1 MGTFPRW
8 ISRGRLLK
16 TDSSRQGLARV
27 DGSLGIVTGLRAEA
41 KLAMPISSYVVAGG
55 GLPAGARAAAEALA
69 AQGVSALMSFG
80 LAGGLDPALAPGMLV
95 VPRRVVS
102 AAGDWTADPA
112 LAEACGGV
120 TTEAMFAGETIAAT
134 AAEKAALH
142 ARTGAAAIDLESGEV
157 AAAAARHGL
166 PFVVVRA
173 ICDPADRDLPPAA
186 LAALNSAGAI
196 GLGRVLA
203 SLLRAPRQLPLLLAL
218 ARDAGAARR
227 ALADFAARF

>member
-1 MGTFPRW
+1 
-8 ISRGRLLK
+8 
-16 TDSSRQGLARV
+16 
-27 DGSLGIVTGLRAEA
+27 VTGLQAEA
-41 KLAMPISSYVVAGG
+41 RLALPISKRVIAGG
-55 GLPAGARAAAEALA
+55 GLPAGARTAAEALA
-69 AQGVSALMSFG
+69 VQGVSALMSFG
-80 LAGGLDPALAPGMLV
+80 LAGGLDPALAPGRLV

-112 LAEACGGV
+112 LTEACGGA
-120 TTEAMFAGETIAAT
+120 TAEAMFAGETIVAT

-142 ARTGAAAIDLESGEV
+142 ARTWASAVDLESGEV
-157 AAAAARHGL
+157 AAAAARHGV

-186 LAALNSAGAI
+186 LAALDNAGVI

-218 ARDAGAARR
+218 ARDAGVARR
-227 ALADFAARF
+227 ALADFAKGF